1 MWQDS
6 DDEDQELAEY
16 LAMDDRKRDW
26 DYYESA
32 DKEAGQM
39 PRCGYKKT
47 SDGTIITKH
56 DREISQ
62 RSNGKRI
69 MSMKVDLK
77 TGDGGGLDMQLSN
90 KVYNQVC
97 SLAPNRNSYKY
108 VI

>member
-1 MWQDS
+1 MNFTQT
-6 DDEDQELAEY
+6 EGYIYIIIENREL
-16 LAMDDRKRDW
+16 
-26 DYYESA
+26 
-32 DKEAGQM
+32 
-39 PRCGYKKT
+39 C
-47 SDGTIITKH
+47 DGTIITKH

-97 SLAPNRNSYKY
+97 SLTPNCDTHNINAMYK
-108 VI
+108 